1 MTSNQQENRRSDVI
15 RCEFCGEDYSVTYR
29 RCPFCDDRA
38 GVPMESRSRSSKK
51 GGRRVAPTN
60 KRGGGYG
67 GAVRPVQVI
76 GIALSIILIIAAIYI
91 VYSVLAPLFG
101 GGEGGGSSIGDP
113 AVSVSQSDVSVPD
126 VSTPDV
132 SVPDV
137 SAPDVSTPDVSVP
150 DVSTPVVV
158 PVVKATGVTLS
169 ASDVTAKANESF
181 TLRATVTPSNTDDTV
196 VWSSS
201 DESVAKVDQKGMVTN
216 VNTASSQKIAT
227 ITVKVGDVSATCTV
241 RCKGGSSG
249 NAQPSGTTATQPA
262 GNTQTGTAKTVNAS
276 GVFNTGNANIRSGP
290 GTGYKAQDSTVLNAQ
305 VKVLEETADGWYKI
319 TYSGRGGAATT
330 GYVIKSA
337 VTLK

>member
-1 MTSNQQENRRSDVI
+1 MTTNQENRRSDVI

-29 RCPFCDDRA
+29 RCPFCDDKA
-38 GVPMESRSRSSKK
+38 GVPMEPRSRSKK

-67 GAVRPVQVI
+67 GALRPVQVI

-91 VYSVLAPLFG
+91 VYSVLSPLFAG
-101 GGEGGGSSIGDP
+101 DKSGDVSSD
-113 AVSVSQSDVSVPD
+113 VSVSQSDVSTPDVSSPDVSTPD

-137 SAPDVSTPDVSVP
+137 SVP
-150 DVSTPVVV
+150 DPSTSSGVVA
-158 PVVKATGVTLS
+158 PVVKATGVKLS
-169 ASDVTAKANESF
+169 KSDVTAGANERF
-181 TLRATVTPSNTDDTV
+181 TLKATVTPANSDDTV

-201 DESVAKVDQKGMVTN
+201 DETVAKVDQNGVVTN
-216 VNTASSQKIAT
+216 VNTASQQKNAT
-227 ITVKVGDVSATCTV
+227 ITVKVGDVSASCLV
-241 RCKGGSSG
+241 RCKGGSTGSAPSG
-249 NAQPSGTTATQPA
+249 NQPSVQPSTQPSGTATAM
-262 GNTQTGTAKTVNAS
+262 NAS

-290 GTGYKAQDSTVLNAQ
+290 GTNHAPQDSSVLNAE

-319 TYSGRGGAATT
+319 TYSGKGGAATT
-330 GYVIKSA
+330 GYIIKSA

>member
-29 RCPFCDDRA
+29 RCPFCDDKA
-38 GVPMESRSRSSKK
+38 GVPMDSRVRSSKK

-101 GGEGGGSSIGDP
+101 GGEGG
-113 AVSVSQSDVSVPD
+113 

-132 SVPDV
+132 SV
-137 SAPDVSTPDVSVP
+137 SQSDVSTPDVSVP
-150 DVSTPVVV
+150 DVSTPDVSTPDVSVPDVSEPVVV
-158 PVVKATGVTLS
+158 PLVKATGVTLS

-181 TLRATVTPSNTDDTV
+181 TLRATITPANTDDAV

-201 DESVAKVDQKGMVTN
+201 DESVAKVDQNGVVTN
-216 VNTASSQKIAT
+216 VNTASGQKSVT
-227 ITVKVGDVSATCTV
+227 ITVRVGDVSAACTV
-241 RCKGGSSG
+241 RCKGGSTGS
-249 NAQPSGTTATQPA
+249 AQPSATTQPSGTTTQPS
-262 GNTQTGTAKTVNAS
+262 GTTTKVNAEGVINAS
-276 GVFNTGNANIRSGP
+276 GVNIRSTPEIKSDNVQASATNG
-290 GTGYKAQDSTVLNAQ
+290 AV
-305 VKVLEETADGWYKI
+305 VKVLEKVGSDWYKI
-319 TYSGRGGAATT
+319 SYTVVGSQTAT
-330 GYVIKSA
+330 GYISQKY
-337 VTLK
+337 VTVK